1 MLVLCHSR
9 AFSLSFA
16 LVLSLSFILFFALSL
31 SLSLFLSRVSYHL
44 INYVQSHKQQ
54 TEEPNYIM

>member
-1 MLVLCHSR
+1 MFVLCHSR
-9 AFSLSFA
+9 AFSLSRVRSRSPFHR
-16 LVLSLSFILFFALSL
+16 LSSVLFP
-31 SLSLFLSRVSYHL
+31 LSRISYHL

>member
-1 MLVLCHSR
+1 MHS
-9 AFSLSFA
+9 FSFA
-16 LVLSLSFILFFALSL
+16 LFHLFTFVLYLFP
-31 SLSLFLSRVSYHL
+31 LSRISYHL

>member
-1 MLVLCHSR
+1 MFILCHSH
-9 AFSLSFA
+9 FVILSLSFA
-16 LVLSLSFILFFALSL
+16 LVLFHFLSFVLSLSFPFSYSL
-31 SLSLFLSRVSYHL
+31 SYHL